1 MPRPYRLGERSAQME
16 ATRER
21 IVEAAIGLYTEKGIS
36 ATTMRDIGLRADVA
50 PGTLRSHF
58 PSREALERAMVEH
71 LTAEAPLPEL
81 SIFDGAR
88 SIEARLQRLLHTAGT
103 FMDVAQRIYRMWLR
117 EPMLTGPW
125 AEKGAEYGARWN
137 ELMRTALGPLADD
150 GEAMAILRG
159 VLEPTFFE
167 NVRGGARTTG
177 EAANLITSALVG
189 WFAAREV
196 SAGSDRS
203 GRQPSRRPIRR
214 TSR

>member
-1 MPRPYRLGERSAQME
+1 LGERAAQIG

-21 IVEAAIGLYTEKGIS
+21 IVEAAIELYTEKGIT
-36 ATTMRDIGLRADVA
+36 ATTMREIALRADVA

-58 PSREALERAMVEH
+58 PSREALERAMVER
-71 LTAEAPLPEL
+71 LTAEVPLPEL

-88 SIEARLQRLLHTAGT
+88 SIEERLQRLLHAAGT
-103 FMDVAQRIYRMWLR
+103 FMVEAQRIYRMWLR
-117 EPMLTGPW
+117 EPMLTEPW

-167 NVRGGARTTG
+167 NVRGGTRTTG

-196 SAGSDRS
+196 STLAAGSDGS

-214 TSR
+214 TAR